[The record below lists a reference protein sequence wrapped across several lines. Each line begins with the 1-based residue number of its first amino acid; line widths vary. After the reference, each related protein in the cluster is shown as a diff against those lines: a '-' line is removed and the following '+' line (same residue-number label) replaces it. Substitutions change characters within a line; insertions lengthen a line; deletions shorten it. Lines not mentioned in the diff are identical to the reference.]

1 MMSKIFLAA
10 VAIAVSMTMASA
22 PNAWGGMNFGKTF
35 NGLNLAN
42 GINLA
47 NGLNLGNGISLGNG
61 INVGNGTSHETL
73 GSAVLIAV
81 ELQH

>member
-1 MMSKIFLAA
+1 MSKIFLAT
-10 VAIAVSMTMASA
+10 VAIAVTMTMASA
-22 PNAWGGMNFGKTF
+22 PNAWGAIFYGKTF
-35 NGLNLAN
+35 NGSNLN

-47 NGLNLGNGISLGNG
+47 NG

-73 GSAVLIAV
+73 GSAALIAV